1 MIFNFYERYIFFGLF
16 NQSLGL
22 GEEVYLAI
30 FSGVGGGNKSGV
42 NLVAFPMFPL
52 IFIWPFMK
60 AVWGLSFP
68 RQTSLK
74 SSSVMVNVASAPVD
88 YPTPI
93 DPEPFFK
100 SINQFLTTG
109 PPFFWRIS
117 KPKVDATLP
126 TKGFPSPL
134 SKKTL
139 IISKIPSAL
148 SPDEAPPEGAG
159 AEGAVEPEVYLA
171 AILSIFKLT

>member
-1 MIFNFYERYIFFGLF
+1 
-16 NQSLGL
+16 
-22 GEEVYLAI
+22 
-30 FSGVGGGNKSGV
+30 
-42 NLVAFPMFPL
+42 
-52 IFIWPFMK
+52 MK
-60 AVWGLSFP
+60 AVWGLSYP

-74 SSSVMVNVASAPVD
+74 SSSVMVKVASAPVD
-88 YPTPI
+88 YPTPME
-93 DPEPFFK
+93 PEPFFK

-148 SPDEAPPEGAG
+148 SPEVAPPVGAG
-159 AEGAVEPEVYLA
+159 ADEGAVPVVYLA